1 MTIAR
6 PLQGKKLLVATV
18 GVGTLVFAACS
29 VFPGC
34 NLMAPPCAT
43 GQSRCYFE
51 PEPEPDLR
59 APLDSS
65 TDAAP
70 GTGSADAAEHGD

>member
-34 NLMAPPCAT
+34 NLMAPPCGT
-43 GQSRCYFE
+43 GVYSCY
-51 PEPEPDLR
+51 PEPDLR
-59 APLDSS
+59 APLDGS

-70 GTGSADAAEHGD
+70 GADSADAAGHGD